1 MNAAPDLS
9 LPPAQPRA
17 GDASA
22 APAKA
27 VKAARGHAHA
37 RPAMKTLLAWHWISS
52 AVCLV
57 GLVLFALTGFT
68 LNHADVIE
76 SKAARQ
82 NWTAVLPPADLAT
95 LAAAAP
101 ASPAA
106 SSASAARAGRQ
117 APAVPAPVLT
127 ALASRWQAPVDVFA
141 GRPAEWSTEEVYVPA
156 PGPGRDRWLR
166 IDLASGEAEMEV
178 SSRGAIAVLN
188 DLHKGRHTGWAWS
201 LFLDVFALAC
211 LVFTLSGLWILHRHA
226 PKRRM
231 VWPLVGLG
239 LVLPG
244 LLALAAMHG

>member
-1 MNAAPDLS
+1 MNSAQDLS
-9 LPPAQPRA
+9 LPDTEAQSST
-17 GDASA
+17 GSDAA
-22 APAKA
+22 AKA
-27 VKAARGHAHA
+27 AVRPAARGHAHA

-57 GLVLFALTGFT
+57 GLVLFALTGLT

-101 ASPAA
+101 V
-106 SSASAARAGRQ
+106 SSASSAARAARQ
-117 APAVPAPVLT
+117 APAVPTPVLT
-127 ALASRWQAPVDVFA
+127 ALATRWQAPAEVFA
-141 GRPAEWSTEEVYVPA
+141 GRPAEWSPEEVYVPA